1 LISNISSTIPA
12 FPNVVAYTSPISNI
26 NSFNTIN
33 LNLNTN
39 TKTNISNSTF
49 SPNNTSNLL
58 LNNNQLLTT
67 NSQLSPS
74 SLNSFQLFKP
84 LDSNILIYNYQ
95 SQTKEA
101 KEGESQPLQNKPP
114 EKIKEGYLVL
124 VPRNSDK
131 PLYDNYIK
139 ERQGKY
145 DIRIISLEERKTL
158 NKPEKIKELL
168 KDIYYNDFK
177 PQRKTFIVSDLK

>member
-1 LISNISSTIPA
+1 
-12 FPNVVAYTSPISNI
+12 
-26 NSFNTIN
+26 
-33 LNLNTN
+33 
-39 TKTNISNSTF
+39 
-49 SPNNTSNLL
+49 
-58 LNNNQLLTT
+58 
-67 NSQLSPS
+67 
-74 SLNSFQLFKP
+74 
-84 LDSNILIYNYQ
+84 
-95 SQTKEA
+95 
-101 KEGESQPLQNKPP
+101 
-114 EKIKEGYLVL
+114 

-168 KDIYYNDFK
+168 EDIYYNDFK